1 MAVVTSTHLRQHLAS
16 VLDSV
21 ARDRAPVIVT
31 RQNGAPVV
39 LLPLD
44 EYESME
50 ATLHLLRS
58 PANAERLL
66 AAIGDA
72 EAGRL
77 AEREP
82 VA

>member
-77 AEREP
+77 DEHEP
-82 VA
+82 AA